1 MFKDILFFVQH
12 QLFKITGA
20 DDISGFIVLI
30 FHWGFVFFTGFYIL
44 FGPVDY
50 YYWVSCFIF
59 FLYALSNIY
68 FHGCLFLKM
77 ERYLFNDKEW
87 FGVWNLYDG
96 ITAEEVPV
104 KYWQGVAVG
113 SIITIF
119 RNTTRIRGLLGV

>member
-1 MFKDILFFVQH
+1 
-12 QLFKITGA
+12 
-20 DDISGFIVLI
+20 
-30 FHWGFVFFTGFYIL
+30 
-44 FGPVDY
+44 
-50 YYWVSCFIF
+50 
-59 FLYALSNIY
+59 
-68 FHGCLFLKM
+68 M

-104 KYWQGVAVG
+104 KYWQGVVVG